1 MKKIEE
7 SKVESM
13 AQIQIAVSA
22 KKIAP
27 QHAPMLMEMHKLRA
41 FDKLFAETGVEE
53 EDITKAFLKYKLAET
68 QEFKDMMEH
77 SKEAIKTKINEF
89 MQKARAHQMAQQQQQ
104 FWDLT

>member
-53 EDITKAFLKYKLAET
+53 EDITKAFLKYQLAET
-68 QEFKDMMEH
+68 AEFKAMMEKSKNDIKNKIQEFMMR
-77 SKEAIKTKINEF
+77 
-89 MQKARAHQMAQQQQQ
+89 ARAQQAAMQQQQ
-104 FWDLT
+104 F

>member
-53 EDITKAFLKYKLAET
+53 EDITKAFLKYQLAET
-68 QEFKDMMEH
+68 AEFKAMMEKSKNDIKNKIQEFMMR
-77 SKEAIKTKINEF
+77 
-89 MQKARAHQMAQQQQQ
+89 ARAQQAAMQQQ
-104 FWDLT
+104 